1 MAHVSSLYIARRNLS
16 GVLRDPLSLGLA
28 LVLPVGLLVILLAV
42 GRAVGEA
49 EAGWLAATALT
60 PGIALFAFVMLM
72 FSAATSLSRDRDT
85 SLLARLF
92 TAPVAA
98 REFIAG
104 YSLPY
109 LPVAAAQVLVLFV
122 IGSFYGL
129 TMVGNVW
136 LVVLTLGLMAVFYI
150 ALGMVF
156 GSTLTV
162 NQVSGAYAAV
172 LLLTIF
178 GGAWVDL
185 AALGGAFETVANVLP
200 VAHALDATRSV
211 MADGAGIGDIA
222 DDLAWVAGY
231 TVVTVAGAV
240 LVFRR
245 QMTR

>member
-1 MAHVSSLYIARRNLS
+1 M
-16 GVLRDPLSLGLA
+16 
-28 LVLPVGLLVILLAV
+28 
-42 GRAVGEA
+42 
-49 EAGWLAATALT
+49 
-60 PGIALFAFVMLM
+60 
-72 FSAATSLSRDRDT
+72 
-85 SLLARLF
+85 
-92 TAPVAA
+92 
-98 REFIAG
+98 
-104 YSLPY
+104 
-109 LPVAAAQVLVLFV
+109 
-122 IGSFYGL
+122 
-129 TMVGNVW
+129 
-136 LVVLTLGLMAVFYI
+136 
-150 ALGMVF
+150 
-156 GSTLTV
+156 

-222 DDLAWVAGY
+222 EDLAWVAGY